1 MYKKVIVLSVFY
13 LIISLFY
20 LGCSTNYESK
30 IIPTPSNQIFLD
42 DYFILDT
49 KTSISYPNE
58 FKNSVN
64 FLKSFLDQGKH
75 KYLSIENNNQS
86 NNHIEFKLDKN
97 FTSPEAY
104 KLEIGKN
111 LITVTSSDN
120 KGAFYAIQTI
130 RQLIPA
136 SFENKSHTNKKIE
149 IKCQIVED
157 NPRFKYRGMHLDVG
171 RHMFSVDFIKKYI
184 DALAMLKFNTFHWH
198 LTEDQGWR
206 IEIKKYPKLQTIS
219 AYRDSTLAGHYTD
232 KPRKFNNSSYGG
244 YYTQK
249 EIKEIVNYAL
259 DREITII
266 PEIEMPGHSQAAVAA
281 YPELGCTGENVN
293 VATLWGVFEDIYCS
307 KEETFNFLE
316 DVIDEV
322 AELFPGEYIHI
333 GGDEAPKT
341 RWKQCANCQRVI
353 KRENLKDEHELQS
366 YFITRMEKYISSKGK
381 KIIGWDEILEGGLAP
396 NATVM
401 SWRGISGGIKAANM
415 KHDVIMTPN
424 ATCYLDHYQ
433 SENTNEP
440 LAIGGYTPLEEIY
453 NYEPIPKELDSESS
467 KYIIGAQGNVW
478 TEYMSTS
485 EYVEYMVFPRIFAL
499 SEVVWSK
506 NKSNFQEF
514 TSRVTS
520 FFDRLDKLDINYST
534 HIEKIEK

>member
-13 LIISLFY
+13 LINSLFY
-20 LGCSTNYESK
+20 LGFSSNFDSK
-30 IIPTPSNQIFLD
+30 IIPAPDKQIFLD
-42 DYFILDT
+42 GFFKLNDNTTIN
-49 KTSISYPNE
+49 YPNE

-64 FLKSFLDQGKH
+64 FLSSYLNQGEAQ
-75 KYLSIENNNQS
+75 YLFIKNKNAS
-86 NNHIEFKLDKN
+86 KN
-97 FTSPEAY
+97 FVHFLLDEKLSNDEAY
-104 KLEIGKN
+104 KIEIKKN
-111 LITVTSSDN
+111 GITITSRDN
-120 KGAFYAIQTI
+120 KGAFYAIQTL

-136 SFENKSHTNKKIE
+136 SFEDKTYPNTEIS
-149 IKCQIVED
+149 IKCQIIED
-157 NPRFKYRGMHLDVG
+157 SPRFKYRGMHLDVG
-171 RHMFSVDFIKKYI
+171 RHLFSVEFIKKYI

-206 IEIKKYPKLQTIS
+206 IEIKKYPKLNTIA

-232 KPRKFNNSSYGG
+232 RPRKYDKTRYGG
-244 YYTQK
+244 YYTQEQVK
-249 EIKEIVNYAL
+249 DVVNYAL
-259 DREITII
+259 EREITII
-266 PEIEMPGHSQAAVAA
+266 PEIEMPGHSKAAIAA

-341 RWKQCANCQRVI
+341 RWEKCKNCQSVI

-366 YFITRMEKYISSKGK
+366 YFITRMEKYINSKGK

-401 SWRGISGGIKAANM
+401 SWRGTSGGIKAANM

-433 SENTNEP
+433 SKDKNEP

-453 NYEPIPKELDSESS
+453 NYEPIPEELDSESS

-506 NKSNFQEF
+506 NKSNFEEF

-520 FFDRLDKLDINYST
+520 FFDRLDKLNINYST
-534 HIEKIEK
+534 HLEKID

>member
-13 LIISLFY
+13 LINSLFY
-20 LGCSTNYESK
+20 LGFSSNSDSK
-30 IIPTPSNQIFLD
+30 IIPAPDKQIFLD
-42 DYFILDT
+42 GFFKLNDNTTIN
-49 KTSISYPNE
+49 YPKE

-64 FLKSFLDQGKH
+64 FLSSYLNQGKTQ
-75 KYLSIENNNQS
+75 YLSIKNKNAS
-86 NNHIEFKLDKN
+86 KN
-97 FTSPEAY
+97 FVQFLLDEKISNDEAY
-104 KLEIGKN
+104 KIEIKKN
-111 LITVTSSDN
+111 GITITSRDN
-120 KGAFYAIQTI
+120 KGAFYAIQTL

-136 SFENKSHTNKKIE
+136 SFEDKTYPNTEIS
-149 IKCQIVED
+149 IKCQIIED
-157 NPRFKYRGMHLDVG
+157 SPRFKYRGMHLDVG
-171 RHMFSVDFIKKYI
+171 RHLFSVEFIKKYI

-206 IEIKKYPKLQTIS
+206 IEIKKYPKLNTIA

-232 KPRKFNNSSYGG
+232 RPRKYNKIKYGG
-244 YYTQK
+244 YYTQEQVK
-249 EIKEIVNYAL
+249 DIVNYAL
-259 DREITII
+259 EREITII
-266 PEIEMPGHSQAAVAA
+266 PEIEMPGHSKAAIAA
-281 YPELGCTGENVN
+281 YPYLSCEEKPVN
-293 VATLWGVFEDIYCS
+293 VATLWGVFDDIYCS
-307 KEETFNFLE
+307 KEETFKFLE

-322 AELFPGEYIHI
+322 VDLFPGKYIHI
-333 GGDEAPKT
+333 GGDEAPKK
-341 RWKQCANCQRVI
+341 RWEKCKNCQSVI
-353 KRENLKDEHELQS
+353 KRESLKDEHELQN
-366 YFITRMEKYISSKGK
+366 YFISRMEKYINSKGK

-433 SENTNEP
+433 SKDKNEP

-453 NYEPIPKELDSESS
+453 NYEPIPEELDSESS

-506 NKSNFQEF
+506 NKSNFEEF
-514 TSRVTS
+514 TSRVIS

-534 HIEKIEK
+534 HLEKIN

>member
-13 LIISLFY
+13 LINSFFY
-20 LGCSTNYESK
+20 LGYSNDLNSK
-30 IIPTPSNQIFLD
+30 IIPVPDKQIFLD
-42 DYFILDT
+42 GFFIINSN
-49 KTSISYPNE
+49 TSINYPDQ
-58 FKNSVN
+58 FKNSIN
-64 FLKSFLDQGKH
+64 FFRAFLNQGENKFLFLKGSNTTNNFVQFLLDEK
-75 KYLSIENNNQS
+75 LSNDEGYKIEIRQNV
-86 NNHIEFKLDKN
+86 ITI
-97 FTSPEAY
+97 TS
-104 KLEIGKN
+104 K
-111 LITVTSSDN
+111 DN
-120 KGAFYAIQTI
+120 IGAFYAIQTL

-136 SFENKSHTNKKIE
+136 SFEDKTYPNKEIR
-149 IKCQIVED
+149 IKCQIIED
-157 NPRFKYRGMHLDVG
+157 SPRFKYRGMHLDVG
-171 RHMFSVDFIKKYI
+171 RHLFSVEFIKKYI

-206 IEIKKYPKLQTIS
+206 IEIKKYPKLNTIA

-232 KPRKFNNSSYGG
+232 RPRKYDKIKYGG
-244 YYTQK
+244 YYTQEQVK
-249 EIKEIVNYAL
+249 DIVNYAL
-259 DREITII
+259 EREITII
-266 PEIEMPGHSQAAVAA
+266 PEIEMPGHSKAAIAA
-281 YPELGCTGENVN
+281 YPNLSCEEKSVN

-307 KEETFNFLE
+307 KEETFKFLE

-322 AELFPGEYIHI
+322 VDLFPGKYIHI
-333 GGDEAPKT
+333 GGDEAPKI
-341 RWKQCANCQRVI
+341 RWEKCNNCQSVI
-353 KRENLKDEHELQS
+353 KRESLKDEHELQN
-366 YFITRMEKYISSKGK
+366 YFISRMEKYINSKGK

-401 SWRGISGGIKAANM
+401 SWRGVSGGIKAANM

-433 SENTNEP
+433 SKDKNEP

-453 NYEPIPKELDSESS
+453 NYEPIPEELDSESS

-506 NKSNFQEF
+506 NKSNFEEF
-514 TSRVTS
+514 TSRVIS

-534 HIEKIEK
+534 HLEKIN

>member
-1 MYKKVIVLSVFY
+1 MYKKVIVLSVFC
-13 LIISLFY
+13 LINSLFY
-20 LGCSTNYESK
+20 LGYSNDLNSK
-30 IIPTPSNQIFLD
+30 IIPVPDKQIFLD
-42 DYFILDT
+42 GFFIIDSS
-49 KTSISYPNE
+49 TSINYPDQ
-58 FKNSVN
+58 FKNSIN
-64 FLKSFLDQGKH
+64 FFRTFLNQGKNKFLFLKDSNITSNFMQFL
-75 KYLSIENNNQS
+75 
-86 NNHIEFKLDKN
+86 LDKN
-97 FTSPEAY
+97 LSNDEGYKIEIRQNGITITS
-104 KLEIGKN
+104 K
-111 LITVTSSDN
+111 DN
-120 KGAFYAIQTI
+120 KGAFYAIQTL

-136 SFENKSHTNKKIE
+136 SFEDKTYPNKEIR
-149 IKCQIVED
+149 IKCQIIED
-157 NPRFKYRGMHLDVG
+157 SPRFKYRGMHLDVG
-171 RHMFSVDFIKKYI
+171 RHLFSVEFIKKYI

-206 IEIKKYPKLQTIS
+206 IEIKKYPKLNTIA

-232 KPRKFNNSSYGG
+232 KPRKYNKIRYGG
-244 YYTQK
+244 YYTQEQVK
-249 EIKEIVNYAL
+249 DIVNYAL
-259 DREITII
+259 EREITII
-266 PEIEMPGHSQAAVAA
+266 PEIEMPGHSKAAIAA
-281 YPELGCTGENVN
+281 YPNLSCKEKSVN

-307 KEETFNFLE
+307 KEETFKFLE

-322 AELFPGEYIHI
+322 VDLFPGKYIHI

-341 RWKQCANCQRVI
+341 RWEKCKNCQSVI
-353 KRENLKDEHELQS
+353 KRESLKDEHELQN
-366 YFITRMEKYISSKGK
+366 YFISRMEKYINSKGK

-401 SWRGISGGIKAANM
+401 SWRGVSGGIKAANM

-433 SENTNEP
+433 SKDKNEP

-453 NYEPIPKELDSESS
+453 NYEPIPEELDSESS

-506 NKSNFQEF
+506 NKSNFEEF
-514 TSRVTS
+514 TSRVIS

-534 HIEKIEK
+534 HLEKIN